1 MKLREELEDLRKA
14 DHESVVAEISILT
27 FKSYG
32 ENGGK
37 GKRKTVVPFVILD
50 HDDCSAFCEIFL
62 NRCGHLQ
69 SYQDSSQN
77 SHEMDVPLLLCRHLG
92 PFPWMTLCN
101 VSSSYDQKDSTEN
114 TDDAHVRVATTTLFG
129 HILPCGLNDIIA
141 ACSSH
146 FCLHKEESHD
156 LTELRNSNNECDSKL
171 EDCVGS
177 HYFMM
182 HLRAMEGSSDPTKST
197 HKIIGTRSSGSKTA
211 SQFNSVGYSVC
222 NATKE
227 VHEPKNAHVSTLVVW
242 DVNRP
247 DTLTILDDHCENQE
261 YRFL

>member
-1 MKLREELEDLRKA
+1 
-14 DHESVVAEISILT
+14 
-27 FKSYG
+27 
-32 ENGGK
+32 
-37 GKRKTVVPFVILD
+37 
-50 HDDCSAFCEIFL
+50 
-62 NRCGHLQ
+62 LQ
-69 SYQDSSQN
+69 SYQDSDQN
-77 SHEMDVPLLLCRHLG
+77 SHEIDVPLLLCRHLG

-101 VSSSYDQKDSTEN
+101 VSSSYNQKDSTEN
-114 TDDAHVRVATTTLFG
+114 TDDAHARVATTTLFG

-156 LTELRNSNNECDSKL
+156 LTELQHSNSERDSKL

-182 HLRAMEGSSDPTKST
+182 HLKAMEGSSDPTKST

-227 VHEPKNAHVSTLVVW
+227 IHEPKNAHVSTLVVW

-261 YRFL
+261 HRFL